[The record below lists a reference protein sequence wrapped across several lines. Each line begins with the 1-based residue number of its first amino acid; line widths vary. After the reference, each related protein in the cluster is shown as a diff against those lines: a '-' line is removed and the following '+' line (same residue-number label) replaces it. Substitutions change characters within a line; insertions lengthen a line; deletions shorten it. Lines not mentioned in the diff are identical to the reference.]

1 MCERCDKLEAALR
14 AIRKAHDAN
23 TPHHDAL
30 EAIDQIAR
38 AALGEPE

>member
-14 AIRKAHDAN
+14 AIRDAHDAN

-30 EAIDQIAR
+30 KAINQITR
-38 AALGEPE
+38 EALGEL